1 VKPRT
6 FHAIG
11 VLAVTVVALL
21 LAALYAVAGSYVYL
35 EPSLPT
41 AAAMRN
47 VEMQV
52 PLRVYTR
59 GGQLIAQIGEQR
71 RIPLAYED
79 IPQLV
84 REAFLA
90 AEDDRFFKHHG
101 IDYTGVLRAVLVN
114 LVSHD
119 FAQGASTI
127 TMQAAR
133 NMFLTLDKTL
143 RRKLQEVFVT
153 LRMEHEF
160 SKEQILATY
169 LNVIFFGQRSY
180 GVAAAAEAYFGK
192 PLNQLSVAEIATLAG
207 LPKAPSAYNPVSN
220 PRAAAARRH
229 YVLQRMAHLG
239 YIDRATAERADQE
252 PLHAR
257 EYAPLY
263 DVEAPYVAEMV
274 RQEIVQRYGDSAIN
288 VGYRVYTTV
297 DGRLQAAADRALR
310 LGLIEYDRRHGY
322 RGPLGQA
329 RLDEATLGS
338 TERLEALLTSV
349 PAIGNLVPAVVVS
362 VAPNAARVYVR
373 SSGYAQIDWVGL
385 SWAARRVSETRTG
398 PAPKRAADVV
408 QRGDIVYVVSNGQG
422 VAQLAQ
428 APDAQAALVALD
440 PGDGAIAAL
449 VGGFDY
455 FNNKFNRATQ
465 ARRQPGSGFKP
476 FLYSAALE
484 HGFTPASIIMDA
496 PIVLDDAGMEQ
507 AWRPENSGGD
517 FSGPIR
523 LREALVRSRNLVSI
537 RLLRSIGPDAA
548 IDYAARFGF
557 DPADMPRNLT
567 LALGTLPA
575 TPLQVATGYAAFAN
589 GGFKVQPYFID
600 RIENAAGEVLWR
612 ATPAIACNGCEDL
625 PTAAAPGDAGGA
637 VAGSTA
643 GAPPADPPAGAAA
656 EAAGATPAPAVTWVP
671 PVPSQA
677 VGTVLQQSELAPRI
691 ISAANCWLMDDMMAD
706 VIRRGTGRR
715 ALVLGRNDLSGKTG
729 TTNEARDTWF
739 NGFNQN
745 LVATVWVG
753 FDQERPLGEGEEGA
767 RTAVPIWVYF
777 MREALRTVPDRP
789 RPRPAGLVQLSISA
803 RTGLPAAPNDPDT
816 MLESFLAQH
825 LPPGAQPPDEGAAPG
840 ATPVPARRGTDTAD
854 TGESIF

>member
-1 VKPRT
+1 MKPRT
-6 FHAIG
+6 FRAAG
-11 VLAVTVVALL
+11 MLALAGLTLL
-21 LAALYAVAGSYVYL
+21 LAGLYAVAGSYVYL

-52 PLRVYTR
+52 PLRVYAR
-59 GGQLIAQIGEQR
+59 GGQVIAQIGEQR
-71 RIPLAYED
+71 RVPVAYED
-79 IPQLV
+79 IPELV

-101 IDYTGVLRAVLVN
+101 IDYSGVLRAILVN

-119 FAQGASTI
+119 FTQGASTI

-133 NMFLTLDKTL
+133 NMFLTMDKTM

-160 SKEQILATY
+160 TKEQILATY

-192 PLNQLSVAEIATLAG
+192 PLKELSVAEIATLAG
-207 LPKAPSAYNPVSN
+207 LPKAPSVYNPVSN

-239 YIDRATAERADQE
+239 YIDRTTAERADSE
-252 PLHAR
+252 PIHAR

-274 RQEIVQRYGDSAIN
+274 RQEVVQRYGEAAIN
-288 VGYRVYTTV
+288 AGYRVYTTV
-297 DGRLQAAADRALR
+297 DGRLQVAADRALR

-338 TERLEALLTSV
+338 TERLESLLTPV
-349 PAIGNLVPAVVVS
+349 PAIGNLAPAVVVS

-373 SSGYAQIDWVGL
+373 ATGYAQIDWDGL
-385 SWAARRVSETRTG
+385 SWAARRVSDTRTG

-408 QRGDIVYVVSNGQG
+408 QRGDIVYVVSNAQG
-422 VAQLAQ
+422 TAQLAQ
-428 APDAQAALVALD
+428 SPEAQAALVALD
-440 PGDGAIAAL
+440 PADGAVVAL

-455 FNNKFNRATQ
+455 FNNKFNRAIQ

-484 HGFTPASIIMDA
+484 HGFTPASILMDA

-557 DPADMPRNLT
+557 QPTVMPRNLT

-575 TPLQVATGYAAFAN
+575 TPLEVATGYATFAN

-600 RIENAAGEVLWR
+600 RIENAAGGVLWR
-612 ATPAIACNGCEDL
+612 ATPVIACNGCEAV
-625 PTAAAPGDAGGA
+625 PPSAAPGEARALGADDGVKTAATDAG
-637 VAGSTA
+637 AGTSPPST
-643 GAPPADPPAGAAA
+643 
-656 EAAGATPAPAVTWVP
+656 TWVP
-671 PVPSQA
+671 PVPSQS
-677 VGTVLQQSELAPRI
+677 VGTVLQQSSLAPRI

-715 ALVLGRNDLSGKTG
+715 ALALGRNDLSGKTG

-767 RTAVPIWVYF
+767 RTAVPIWVHF

-789 RPRPAGLVQLSISA
+789 RQRPAGLVQLSVSA
-803 RTGLPAAPNDPDT
+803 RTGLPAAPGDPDT
-816 MLESFLAQH
+816 LLESFLASQ
-825 LPPGAQPPDEGAAPG
+825 LPPGAQLPVEGAMPGAAP
-840 ATPVPARRGTDTAD
+840 APTHRGTDTTDA
-854 TGESIF
+854 GESIF

>member
-6 FHAIG
+6 FRILGRLALAAI
-11 VLAVTVVALL
+11 VLL
-21 LAALYAVAGSYVYL
+21 LALLYAIAASYVYL

-41 AAAMRN
+41 VAAMRN

-59 GGQLIAQIGEQR
+59 DGQLIAQIGEQR

-90 AEDDRFFKHHG
+90 AEDDRFFRHHG
-101 IDYTGVLRAVLVN
+101 IDYAGVLRAILVD
-114 LVSHD
+114 LVSRE

-133 NMFLTLDKTL
+133 NMFLTMDRTP

-169 LNVIFFGQRSY
+169 LNVIFFGQRAY

-192 PLNQLSVAEIATLAG
+192 PLSELSVAEIATLAG

-220 PRAAAARRH
+220 PRAATARRH

-239 YIDRATAERADQE
+239 FIDDATAARADAE
-252 PLHAR
+252 PVRAR

-263 DVEAPYVAEMV
+263 DVEAPYVAEMA
-274 RQEIVQRYGDSAIN
+274 RQDIVGRFGEAAVNS
-288 VGYRVYTTV
+288 GYRVYTTV

-310 LGLIEYDRRHGY
+310 LGLIAYDRRHGY
-322 RGPLGQA
+322 RGPLAQT

-338 TERLEALLTSV
+338 TERFEALLGSV
-349 PAIGNLVPAVVVS
+349 VAVGNLTPAVVVS
-362 VAPNAARVYVR
+362 VAPNSARVYVR
-373 SSGYAQIDWVGL
+373 GTGYAQIDWEGL
-385 SWAARRVSETRTG
+385 SWAARRLSDTRTG
-398 PAPKRAADVV
+398 PVPRHAEDVV
-408 QRGDIVYVVSNGQG
+408 RRGDIVYVIGSPPGPV
-422 VAQLAQ
+422 QLAQ
-428 APDAQAALVALD
+428 APEAQAALVALD
-440 PGDGAIAAL
+440 PIDGAVAAL

-455 FNNKFNRATQ
+455 FSNKFNRATQ
-465 ARRQPGSGFKP
+465 AHRQPGSGFKP

-484 HGFTPASIIMDA
+484 HGFTPASILMDA

-537 RLLRSIGPDAA
+537 RLLRSIGPDVA

-557 DPADMPRNLT
+557 DPAVMPRNLT

-575 TPLQVATGYAAFAN
+575 TPLEVATGFATFAN
-589 GGFKVQPYFID
+589 GGFRVKPYFID
-600 RIENAAGEVLWR
+600 RIENAAGEVVWR
-612 ATPAIACNGCEDL
+612 AAPVIACNGCEPVSAPLAPDAASA
-625 PTAAAPGDAGGA
+625 PAAA
-637 VAGSTA
+637 AGSA
-643 GAPPADPPAGAAA
+643 GALTPPPAIG
-656 EAAGATPAPAVTWVP
+656 WVP
-671 PVPSQA
+671 PQPSQA
-677 VGTVLQQSELAPRI
+677 VGTLLPQSALAPRI

-715 ALVLGRNDLSGKTG
+715 ALVLGRGDLSGKTG

-745 LVATVWVG
+745 LVASVWVG

-767 RTAVPIWVYF
+767 RTAVPIWVSF
-777 MREALRTVPDRP
+777 MREALRTVPDKP
-789 RPRPAGLVQLSISA
+789 RPQPAGLVQLTVSA
-803 RTGLPAAPNDPDT
+803 RTGKPTISTDPEAMSETFLATQLPEGAELPAAAGT
-816 MLESFLAQH
+816 V
-825 LPPGAQPPDEGAAPG
+825 APTSP
-840 ATPVPARRGTDTAD
+840 ATPASPRGTDT
-854 TGESIF
+854 TESGESIF

>member
-6 FHAIG
+6 FRILG
-11 VLAVTVVALL
+11 RLSLAVVVLL
-21 LAALYAVAGSYVYL
+21 LAGLYAVAGSYVFL

-41 AAAMRN
+41 IAAMRN

-71 RIPLAYED
+71 RIPLAYEE

-90 AEDDRFFKHHG
+90 AEDDRFFRHHG
-101 IDYTGVLRAVLVN
+101 IDYAGVIRAILVD
-114 LVSHD
+114 LVSRE

-133 NMFLTLDKTL
+133 NMFLTMDRTP

-160 SKEQILATY
+160 TKEQILATY

-192 PLNQLSVAEIATLAG
+192 PLGELSVAQIATLAG

-220 PRAAAARRH
+220 PRAALGRRH
-229 YVLQRMAHLG
+229 YVLQRMARLG
-239 YIDRATAERADQE
+239 FIDAATAEHADAE
-252 PLHAR
+252 PMNAR

-274 RQEIVQRYGDSAIN
+274 RQEVVSRYGDAAISS
-288 VGYRVYTTV
+288 GYRVYTTV
-297 DGRLQAAADRALR
+297 DGRMQAAADRALR

-338 TERLEALLTSV
+338 TERLEALLSPVAAT
-349 PAIGNLVPAVVVS
+349 GNLTPAVVVS
-362 VAPNAARVYVR
+362 VAPNSARVYVR
-373 SSGYAQIDWVGL
+373 GSGYGQIDWDGL
-385 SWAARRVSETRTG
+385 SWAARRVSDTRTG
-398 PAPKRAADVV
+398 PAPRRAEDVV
-408 QRGDIVYVVSNGQG
+408 HLGDIVYVAGTAPGTV
-422 VAQLAQ
+422 QLAQ
-428 APDAQAALVALD
+428 APEAQAALVALD
-440 PGDGAIAAL
+440 PTDGAIAAL

-455 FNNKFNRATQ
+455 FSNKFNRAVQ

-484 HGFTPASIIMDA
+484 HGFTPASILMDA
-496 PIVLDDAGMEQ
+496 PIVLDDAGQEQ

-557 DPADMPRNLT
+557 DPAAMPRNLT

-575 TPLQVATGYAAFAN
+575 TPLEVATGYAAFAN
-589 GGFKVQPYFID
+589 GGFRVKSYLID

-612 ATPAIACNGCEDL
+612 AAPAIACNGCETTTAAPPGPLAAVDQGTVPGDGGG
-625 PTAAAPGDAGGA
+625 PTAA
-637 VAGSTA
+637 
-643 GAPPADPPAGAAA
+643 PA
-656 EAAGATPAPAVTWVP
+656 TSWVP
-671 PVPSQA
+671 PMPSQA
-677 VGTVLQQSELAPRI
+677 VGTVLQQSSLAPRI
-691 ISAANCWLMDDMMAD
+691 ISAANCWLMDDMMGD

-715 ALVLGRNDLSGKTG
+715 ALALGRGDLSGKTG

-745 LVATVWVG
+745 LVASVWVG

-789 RPRPAGLVQLSISA
+789 RPRPAGLVQLTISA
-803 RTGLPAAPNDPDT
+803 RTGLPAASGDPDAIS
-816 MLESFLAQH
+816 EIFLANQ
-825 LPPGAQPPDEGAAPG
+825 LPEGAALPPTDGSTPAGTPG
-840 ATPVPARRGTDTAD
+840 TAPAPRRGTDTTDA
-854 TGESIF
+854 GESIF

>member
-1 VKPRT
+1 MKPRT
-6 FHAIG
+6 FRVVG
-11 VLAVTVVALL
+11 MLALAASTLL
-21 LAALYAVAGSYVYL
+21 LAGLYAIAGSYVYL

-52 PLRVYTR
+52 PLRVYAR
-59 GGQLIAQIGEQR
+59 GGQVIAQIGEQR
-71 RIPLAYED
+71 RVPVAYED
-79 IPQLV
+79 IPELV

-101 IDYTGVLRAVLVN
+101 IDYSGVMRAIVVN

-133 NMFLTLDKTL
+133 NMFLTLDKTM

-160 SKEQILATY
+160 TKEQILATY

-192 PLNQLSVAEIATLAG
+192 PLKELSVAEVATLAG
-207 LPKAPSAYNPVSN
+207 LPKAPSYFNPVSN
-220 PRAAAARRH
+220 PRAAVARRH

-239 YIDRATAERADQE
+239 YIDGDTAERADRE
-252 PLHAR
+252 PMHAR

-274 RQEIVQRYGDSAIN
+274 RQEIVQRYGEAAIN
-288 VGYRVYTTV
+288 AGYRVYTTV

-329 RLDEATLGS
+329 RLEEATLGS
-338 TERLEALLTSV
+338 TERLESLLTPVS
-349 PAIGNLVPAVVVS
+349 AIGNLSPAVVVS

-373 SSGYAQIDWVGL
+373 STGYAQIDWEGL
-385 SWAARRVSETRTG
+385 RWAARRVSDTRTG

-408 QRGDIVYVVSNGQG
+408 QRGDIVYVVSDGRG
-422 VAQLAQ
+422 MAQLAQ

-440 PGDGAIAAL
+440 PTDGAVAAL

-455 FNNKFNRATQ
+455 FNNKFNRAIQ

-484 HGFTPASIIMDA
+484 HGFTPASILMDA

-537 RLLRSIGPDAA
+537 RLLRSIGPDVA

-557 DPADMPRNLT
+557 QPAAMPRNLT

-575 TPLQVATGYAAFAN
+575 TPLEVATGYAAFAN

-612 ATPAIACNGCEDL
+612 ATPAIACNGCEAV
-625 PTAAAPGDAGGA
+625 PQTGAPGDAG
-637 VAGSTA
+637 AGDGGT
-643 GAPPADPPAGAAA
+643 GN
-656 EAAGATPAPAVTWVP
+656 EAADGGATAADASGGTPPPSATWVP
-671 PVPSQA
+671 PMPSQS
-677 VGTVLQQSELAPRI
+677 VGTVLQQSDLAPRI
-691 ISAANCWLMDDMMAD
+691 ISAANCWIMDDMMAD

-715 ALVLGRNDLSGKTG
+715 ALVLGRSDLSGKTG

-777 MREALRTVPDRP
+777 MREALRTMPDRP
-789 RPRPAGLVQLSISA
+789 RQRPAGLVQLAVSA

-816 MLESFLAQH
+816 LVESFLANR
-825 LPPGAQPPDEGAAPG
+825 LPPGAQLPVDG
-840 ATPVPARRGTDTAD
+840 ATPGTTPVPGRRGTDTTDA
-854 TGESIF
+854 GESIF

>member
-1 VKPRT
+1 VKSRT
-6 FHAIG
+6 FRYLG
-11 VLAVTVVALL
+11 LGLLAAFTLL
-21 LAALYAVAGSYVYL
+21 LAGLYAVAGSYVYL

-41 AAAMRN
+41 VEAMRN

-71 RIPLAYED
+71 RIPVSYEE
-79 IPQLV
+79 IPELV
-84 REAFLA
+84 RDAFLA

-101 IDYTGVLRAVLVN
+101 IDYTGVLRAVIVN
-114 LVSHD
+114 LVSRD

-160 SKEQILATY
+160 TKEQILTTY
-169 LNVIFFGQRSY
+169 LNVIFFGQRAY

-192 PLNQLSVAEIATLAG
+192 PLNELSVAEIATLAG
-207 LPKAPSAYNPVSN
+207 LPKAPSAYNPVTN

-239 YIDRATAERADQE
+239 YIDHATAERADHE
-252 PLHAR
+252 PIEAH

-274 RQEIVQRYGDSAIN
+274 RQEIIERYGEAAIN
-288 VGYRVYTTV
+288 GGYRVYTSI

-329 RLDEATLGS
+329 RLDEGTLGS
-338 TERLEALLTSV
+338 PGKLESLLVSV
-349 PAIGNLVPAVVVS
+349 PAIGNLQPAVVVS

-373 SSGYAQIDWVGL
+373 GSGYAQIDWEGL
-385 SWAARRVSETRTG
+385 SWAARRISDTRTG
-398 PAPKRAADVV
+398 AAPRHAEDVV
-408 QRGDIVYVVSNGQG
+408 HRGDIIYVVSNGEG
-422 VAQLAQ
+422 AAQLAQ

-440 PGDGAIAAL
+440 PTDGAIVAL

-455 FNNKFNRATQ
+455 FNNKFNRAIQ

-484 HGFTPASIIMDA
+484 HGFTPASILMDA
-496 PIVLDDAGMEQ
+496 PIVMDDAGMEQ

-537 RLLRSIGPDAA
+537 RLLRSIGPDVA

-557 DPADMPRNLT
+557 DPAVMPRNLT

-575 TPLQVATGYAAFAN
+575 TPLQVATGYATFAN

-600 RIENAAGEVLWR
+600 RIENAAGEALWR
-612 ATPAIACNGCEDL
+612 ATPPIACNGCES
-625 PTAAAPGDAGGA
+625 PATGGTAPAGGA
-637 VAGSTA
+637 DSATTATAPGITAAPDA
-643 GAPPADPPAGAAA
+643 GADTTPPPSP
-656 EAAGATPAPAVTWVP
+656 TWVP
-671 PVPSQA
+671 PIPSQA
-677 VGTVLQQSELAPRI
+677 EGTVLPQSALAPRI
-691 ISAANCWLMDDMMAD
+691 ISAANCWIMDDMMAD

-715 ALVLGRNDLSGKTG
+715 ALVLGRSDLSGKTG

-739 NGFNQN
+739 NGFDQN
-745 LVATVWVG
+745 LVASVWVG
-753 FDQERPLGEGEEGA
+753 FDQERPLGEGEEGS
-767 RTAVPIWVYF
+767 RTAVPIWVHF
-777 MREALRTVPDRP
+777 MREALRTVPDKP
-789 RPRPAGLVQLSISA
+789 RLRPAGVVSLTVSA
-803 RTGLPAAPNDPDT
+803 RTGLPVPPTDPEA
-816 MLESFLAQH
+816 MSEVFLATQ
-825 LPPGAQPPDEGAAPG
+825 LPAGAQLPSAENGPPGETPPP
-840 ATPVPARRGTDTAD
+840 PPRRGTDTSE

>member
-1 VKPRT
+1 MKPRT
-6 FHAIG
+6 FRILG
-11 VLAVTVVALL
+11 RLVLAACVLL
-21 LAALYAVAGSYVYL
+21 LAGLYAIAGSYVYL

-41 AAAMRN
+41 AEAMRN
-47 VEMQV
+47 VELQV

-59 GGQLIAQIGEQR
+59 GGQLIQQIGEQR
-71 RIPLAYED
+71 RVPLAYED

-90 AEDDRFFKHHG
+90 AEDDRFFRHHG
-101 IDYTGVLRAVLVN
+101 IDYTGVMRAILVN
-114 LVSHD
+114 LLSRGYT
-119 FAQGASTI
+119 QGASTI

-133 NMFLTLDKTL
+133 NMFLTPKKDL
-143 RRKLQEVFVT
+143 RRKLSEVFVT

-160 SKEQILATY
+160 TKEQILATY
-169 LNVIFFGQRSY
+169 LNVIFFGQRAY

-192 PLNQLSVAEIATLAG
+192 PLRELSVAEIATLAG
-207 LPKAPSAYNPVSN
+207 LPKAPSDYNPVSN
-220 PRAAAARRH
+220 PRAALSRRH

-239 YIDRATAERADQE
+239 YIDDATAARADAE
-252 PLHAR
+252 PMRAR

-263 DVEAPYVAEMV
+263 DIEAPYIAEMV
-274 RQEIVQRYGDSAIN
+274 RQEIVARYGDAAIN
-288 VGYRVYTTV
+288 SGYRVYTTI
-297 DGRLQAAADRALR
+297 DGRMQAAADRALR

-338 TERLEALLTSV
+338 SERLDALLASV
-349 PAIGNLVPAVVVS
+349 PAIGNLTPAVVVS
-362 VAPNAARVYVR
+362 VAPNSARVHVR
-373 SSGYAQIDWVGL
+373 GAGYAQIDWEGL
-385 SWAARRVSETRTG
+385 SWAARRVSETRTAA
-398 PAPKRAADVV
+398 APRRAEDVV
-408 QRGDIVYVVSNGQG
+408 HRGDIVYVAGEPPGPV
-422 VAQLAQ
+422 QLAQ
-428 APDAQAALVALD
+428 APEAQSALVALD
-440 PGDGAIAAL
+440 PVDGAVVAL

-455 FNNKFNRATQ
+455 YSNKFNRAIQ

-484 HGFTPASIIMDA
+484 HGFTPASILMDA

-557 DPADMPRNLT
+557 NAASMPRNLT

-575 TPLQVATGYAAFAN
+575 TPLEVATAYATFAN
-589 GGFKVQPYFID
+589 GGFRVKSYFID
-600 RIENAAGEVLWR
+600 RIESAGGEVLWR
-612 ATPAIACNGCEDL
+612 AAPAIACNGCE
-625 PTAAAPGDAGGA
+625 
-637 VAGSTA
+637 
-643 GAPPADPPAGAAA
+643 
-656 EAAGATPAPAVTWVP
+656 AAGASAAPVAHGGPTGVDDATAAQDEAIPPPETYWVP
-671 PVPSQA
+671 PQPSQSL
-677 VGTVLQQSELAPRI
+677 GTLLQQSALAPRI
-691 ISAANCWLMDDMMAD
+691 ISAANCWLMDDMMGD

-715 ALVLGRNDLSGKTG
+715 ALVLGRGDLSGKTG

-745 LVATVWVG
+745 LVASVWVG

-767 RTAVPIWVYF
+767 RTAVPIWVTF
-777 MREALRTVPDRP
+777 MREALRGVPDTPRQRP
-789 RPRPAGLVQLSISA
+789 SGLVQLTVSA
-803 RTGLPAAPNDPDT
+803 RTGLPTTAGDPQAMSET
-816 MLESFLAQH
+816 FLAAH
-825 LPPGAQPPDEGAAPG
+825 LPEGTVLPAADGSSAPLTPGGP
-840 ATPVPARRGTDTAD
+840 PARRGTDT
-854 TGESIF
+854 TESGESIF

>member
-1 VKPRT
+1 MKPRT
-6 FHAIG
+6 FRFLG
-11 VLAVTVVALL
+11 RLVLAALL
-21 LAALYAVAGSYVYL
+21 LLLAGLYAIAGSYVYL

-59 GGQLIAQIGEQR
+59 DGQLIQQIGEQR
-71 RIPLAYED
+71 RVPLAYED

-90 AEDDRFFKHHG
+90 AEDDRFFRHHG

-114 LVSHD
+114 LLSRGYT
-119 FAQGASTI
+119 QGASTI

-133 NMFLTLDKTL
+133 NMFLTPKKDL
-143 RRKLQEVFVT
+143 RRKLSEVFVT

-169 LNVIFFGQRSY
+169 LNVIFFGQRAY

-192 PLNQLSVAEIATLAG
+192 PLKELSVAEIATLAG
-207 LPKAPSAYNPVSN
+207 LPKAPSDYNPVSN
-220 PRAAAARRH
+220 PRAAQARRH
-229 YVLQRMAHLG
+229 YVLQRMARLR
-239 YIDRATAERADQE
+239 YIDAATAAHADAE
-252 PLHAR
+252 PMQAR

-263 DVEAPYVAEMV
+263 DIEAPYIAEMV
-274 RQEIVQRYGDSAIN
+274 RQEVVERYGEAAIN
-288 VGYRVYTTV
+288 SGYRVYTTV

-329 RLDEATLGS
+329 RLDEAALGS
-338 TERLEALLTSV
+338 TDRLEALLASV
-349 PAIGNLVPAVVVS
+349 PAIGNLTPAVVVS
-362 VAPNAARVYVR
+362 VAPNSARVYAR
-373 SSGYAQIDWVGL
+373 GAGYAQVDWDGL
-385 SWAARRVSETRTG
+385 SWAARRVSDTRTG
-398 PAPKRAADVV
+398 PPPRRAEDVV
-408 QRGDIVYVVSNGQG
+408 RRGDIVYVVGAAPG
-422 VAQLAQ
+422 PVQLAQ
-428 APDAQAALVALD
+428 SPEAQAALVSID
-440 PGDGAIAAL
+440 PADGAVVAL

-455 FNNKFNRATQ
+455 FSNKFNRAIQ

-484 HGFTPASIIMDA
+484 HGFTPSSILMDA

-537 RLLRSIGPDAA
+537 RLLRSIGPDVA

-557 DPADMPRNLT
+557 EAGSMPRNLT

-575 TPLQVATGYAAFAN
+575 TPLEVATAYATFAN
-589 GGFKVQPYFID
+589 GGFRVKSYFID
-600 RIENAAGEVLWR
+600 RIENAGGEVLWH
-612 ATPAIACNGCEDL
+612 ATPALACNGCE
-625 PTAAAPGDAGGA
+625 TAGSAAAAATAGGA
-637 VAGSTA
+637 TGIDAA
-643 GAPPADPPAGAAA
+643 DGAAMPAGGTIPPP
-656 EAAGATPAPAVTWVP
+656 EATWVP
-671 PVPSQA
+671 PQPSQS
-677 VGTVLQQSELAPRI
+677 VGTLLQQSALAPRV
-691 ISAANCWLMDDMMAD
+691 ISAANCWLMDDMMGD

-715 ALVLGRNDLSGKTG
+715 ALVLGRSDLSGKTG

-745 LVATVWVG
+745 LVASVWVG

-767 RTAVPIWVYF
+767 RTAVPIWVTY
-777 MREALRTVPDRP
+777 MREALRGVPDVP
-789 RPRPAGLVQLSISA
+789 RPRPAGLVQLTISA
-803 RTGLPAAPNDPDT
+803 RTGLPTTAGDPEAMTETFLAAHLPEGAVLPAADGTAAPLT
-816 MLESFLAQH
+816 
-825 LPPGAQPPDEGAAPG
+825 PGGAAP
-840 ATPVPARRGTDTAD
+840 RRGTDT
-854 TGESIF
+854 TESGESIF